1 VTGRWSQPGIV
12 GTPILPTTVTFEQWQ
27 LTVPASLTRDPIWKR
42 ADYRL
47 ATFVADAA
55 WPDAE
60 RLATHPATRKLAD
73 QLYSAVGSIG
83 AHIAEGYSRGTGADR
98 IRYYEYALGSARE
111 TREWYW
117 KARHVIGE
125 AAMTPIFNV
134 LEQIV
139 RLLLTAIKGE
149 RQDPRRRPRST

>member
-1 VTGRWSQPGIV
+1 M
-12 GTPILPTTVTFEQWQ
+12 TFDQWL
-27 LTVPASLTRDPIWKR
+27 LTVPVSVTRDPIWKR

-55 WPDAE
+55 GPDAE
-60 RLATHPATRKLAD
+60 RLASYPATRKLAD

-111 TREWYW
+111 SREWYW

-125 AAMTPIFNV
+125 EALDPKLNAI
-134 LEQIV
+134 EQIV

-149 RQDPRRRPRST
+149 RSDPKRRPRSV

>member
-1 VTGRWSQPGIV
+1 M
-12 GTPILPTTVTFEQWQ
+12 TFDQWL
-27 LTVPASLTRDPIWKR
+27 LTVPVSVTRDPIWKR

-60 RLATHPATRKLAD
+60 ALARHPATISLSD
-73 QLYSAVGSIG
+73 QLFRAVGSIG

-111 TREWYW
+111 SREWYR
-117 KARHVIGE
+117 KARGVIGSE
-125 AAMTPIFNV
+125 VAEMRIEL

-139 RLLLTAIKGE
+139 RLLLTTIKAE
-149 RQDPRRRPRST
+149 RKASGKPLR